1 VKAAARRSPFPA
13 LVGFPEALR
22 LFGGASACTRIQKN
36 DQIRLGNELVG
47 LLSGS
52 IESSKVKTL
61 ILAVEGRISD
71 AFDQ

>member
-1 VKAAARRSPFPA
+1 VDP
-13 LVGFPEALR
+13 
-22 LFGGASACTRIQKN
+22 KN